1 MGTNVNPSAA
11 AAIVNTAQSA
21 YAAADPYDDA
31 VADPEPDCFYDGSCS
46 PPVGSGSYA
55 IADQSAGNAYTNVNP
70 SAAAAIVNTAQSA
83 YAAADPYDDAV
94 ADPEPDCYYTNDCTA
109 ADLTSGG
116 YAVVGSAAAG
126 VYNTASNQATLPSYA
141 DAVNSVYD
149 PC

>member
-1 MGTNVNPSAA
+1 MMLLLIQNLIAFTMVAALLQFSGSYAIADQSAGNAYPNVNPSAA
-11 AAIVNTAQSA
+11 ADIVNTAQSA

-94 ADPEPDCYYTNDCTA
+94 ADPEPDC
-109 ADLTSGG
+109 
-116 YAVVGSAAAG
+116 
-126 VYNTASNQATLPSYA
+126 
-141 DAVNSVYD
+141 
-149 PC
+149 